1 MQTAVHN
8 HVSPV
13 GLEGFVLLE
22 GLGLDHLATDHQIPE
37 QGEFH
42 AGGGFEREGEHVGGL
57 VLAAIGV
64 VELAALRLVH
74 QAHRHLGLLLETQ
87 NGAIEPALQL
97 GFGRQA
103 VGAGAGQLQ
112 IQGHAHWAL
121 SLLVFSLRVLG
132 ALFSLACRASNAS

>member
-42 AGGGFEREGEHVGGL
+42 AGRSLEREG
-57 VLAAIGV
+57 
-64 VELAALRLVH
+64 
-74 QAHRHLGLLLETQ
+74 
-87 NGAIEPALQL
+87 
-97 GFGRQA
+97 
-103 VGAGAGQLQ
+103 
-112 IQGHAHWAL
+112 
-121 SLLVFSLRVLG
+121 
-132 ALFSLACRASNAS
+132 